1 MRECSQ
7 GEAAACGEAGIP
19 ESPHENPKQ
28 TLQGGGKDPDSF
40 PLEVGKQNPS
50 TVRNINQLKDL
61 PAVELLPLT
70 KPHLLP
76 SPRGQSPH
84 RVLSLSIRKD
94 PWRAACWNSLPEALT
109 AQLGALRKGPGA
121 REEAGKERW
130 THSWGNCLLWC
141 HRETNPRLSARG

>member
-1 MRECSQ
+1 MAEGSGAVRECSQ
-7 GEAAACGEAGIP
+7 GEAVACGEAGIP
-19 ESPHENPKQ
+19 ESPLENPKQ

-76 SPRGQSPH
+76 SPRANLPIVCFLSPYG
-84 RVLSLSIRKD
+84 RI
-94 PWRAACWNSLPEALT
+94 PGE
-109 AQLGALRKGPGA
+109 QL
-121 REEAGKERW
+121 AGI
-130 THSWGNCLLWC
+130 HSPK
-141 HRETNPRLSARG
+141 R